1 VEHSNENHPV
11 WDVYNEYRTA
21 RLNIK
26 YLEKQLI
33 YLRRKNSIIE
43 FSLAFSAS
51 SGFASLWIWQGA
63 IGGVIWKVIGL
74 ITAVLAIV
82 KPILKLPNK
91 ISEKEE
97 LLTGYK
103 TLHYDL
109 EKIIRLIN
117 QTHNYDENLQK
128 QFNESMERKGILVL
142 KDNESTDEKLRN
154 QCESEVIKELPSNQF
169 YIPRSDLNAKPKST
183 SSKSSTTKTT
193 TTTKI
198 NASTTVAN
206 SN

>member
-1 VEHSNENHPV
+1 MEQPNENHPV

-26 YLEKQLI
+26 YLGKQLI

-43 FSLAFSAS
+43 ISLALSAS
-51 SGFASLWIWQGA
+51 SGFASLWLWQGA
-63 IGGVIWKVIGL
+63 IGGVIWKTIGA
-74 ITAVLAIV
+74 ITTTLAIV
-82 KPILKLPNK
+82 KPILKLPSK

-109 EKIIRLIN
+109 EKIIRFIN

-142 KDNESTDEKLRN
+142 KDNESIDEKLRN
-154 QCESEVIKELPSNQF
+154 QCELEVIKELPANQF
-169 YIPRSDLNAKPKST
+169 YIPRSDRNAKSKTT
-183 SSKSSTTKTT
+183 SSKSSTTKSTA
-193 TTTKI
+193 TKI
-198 NASTTVAN
+198 NASATA